1 MILKDYQV
9 KVITVLKNFYVES
22 EKQKSAV
29 EKLDEALRSSISYVD
44 ATYNK
49 LGFSHFAD
57 RPKNGLGEHYPRVCL
72 KIPTGGGK
80 TLLAIEAIREYQ
92 NLFIKKKTGL
102 VVWITHRETIYR
114 QTIEKLKDKNH
125 VYRQWLDQCSGNRT
139 IILEKGQP
147 LRQQDVENNLTV
159 LMLMI
164 QSAGRTT
171 KENMKVFQ
179 DSGVYIDFFPQDNQ
193 YEKHQKLL
201 ERVPNLDV
209 LSDNFIS
216 QKIVKTS
223 LGNAIRILNPLI
235 IVDEFHAM
243 FSDIAKEALNGLNPS
258 MIIGLSATPKERK
271 CMNVLVEITGQELKI
286 EEMIKLDLH
295 LHSPTVSGNWHEM
308 INDIKKKRDSLEEKA
323 IKLNGNMGIY
333 IRPIVLIQAERTGK
347 DQRGKG
353 MVHSEDVRDYLIAKG
368 VSAYEIAVKSSE
380 MDEIKEHKL
389 LSASSEVRYVI
400 TKEALK
406 EGWDCS
412 FAYILGVIPNARSES
427 SMTQLVGRILRQPY
441 ARKTGVKELDESYI
455 YFTKGDTADVLKN
468 IQRGF
473 EQEGLGDLVHNI
485 SREAGPTGSR
495 KLKTKIKKSILK
507 NYPESL
513 YLPVWIIKEGKDRR
527 RFSYDSDIKPKIN
540 WQKTDYSRWLKESVF
555 PLLDEKSIV
564 YEILVDLEKHKKRYL
579 HEEDGGILE
588 ISYLA
593 RRISDVIDNAFIAY
607 DFSQAII
614 EECAKY
620 KDGKKMRANSG
631 FVTQE
636 IIKKLEYEKERQEQ
650 SIFDSL
656 VKSKNLVLA
665 VSEEETL
672 GYLLP
677 KENEIYP
684 EGIETFKLN
693 LFEKSDIL
701 SMNSLE
707 RKIANLIDNKKSVIW
722 WARNIAGDK
731 KWYSVRGWKKS
742 RIFPDF
748 IIAKKNI
755 NNHLELVYVIESKGG
770 HLINNS
776 DTQYKKNV
784 FDKINTQN
792 IESINL
798 NLVKFRL
805 NKDFQFELVEQGK
818 EDADINRFFN
828 LWKWGHPKKMKA

>member
-1 MILKDYQV
+1 MILKDYQI
-9 KVITVLKNFYVES
+9 KVIKALKNFYVEA

-29 EKLDEALRSSISYVD
+29 EKLEEALRSSINYVD
-44 ATYNK
+44 AVYNK
-49 LGFSHFAD
+49 LGFSNFSD
-57 RPKNGLGEHYPRVCL
+57 RPKNGLGEHYPRFCL

-80 TLLAIEAIREYQ
+80 TILAIEAIRDYQ
-92 NLFIKKKTGL
+92 NLFAKKRTGL

-125 VYRQWLDQCSGNRT
+125 AYRQWLDQCSGNRT

-147 LRQQDVENNLTV
+147 LRLQDVENNLTI

-179 DSGVYIDFFPQDNQ
+179 DSGGYIDFFPPDNQ
-193 YEKHQKLL
+193 YENHQKLL
-201 ERVPNLDV
+201 EHIPNLDV
-209 LSDNFIS
+209 ISDSLLN

-235 IVDEFHAM
+235 VVDEFHTM
-243 FSDIAKEALNGLNPS
+243 FSEIAKYTLDGLNPS

-271 CMNVLVEITGQELKI
+271 HMNVLVEITGHELKI
-286 EEMIKLDLH
+286 EDMIKLDLH

-308 INDIKKKRDSLEEKA
+308 INDIKKKREALEKEA
-323 IKLNGNMGIY
+323 IKLNSNKGIY

-347 DQRGKG
+347 DQRGRG
-353 MVHSEDVRDYLIAKG
+353 MVHSEDVRDYLIEKG

-380 MDEIKEHKL
+380 MDEIKEQKL
-389 LSASSEVRYVI
+389 LSASSEIRYII

-441 ARKTGVKELDESYI
+441 ARKTRIKELDESYV
-455 YFTKGDTADVLKN
+455 YFTKGDTAEVLKN

-473 EQEGLGDLVHNI
+473 EQEGLGDLVQNI
-485 SREAGPTGSR
+485 SKESGPAGSR
-495 KLKTKIKKSILK
+495 KIKTKIKKSILK
-507 NYPESL
+507 EYPESL
-513 YLPVWIIKEGKDRR
+513 CLPVWMIKEEKKYR
-527 RFSYDSDIKPKIN
+527 RFSYDIDIKPRVN
-540 WQKTDYSRWLKESVF
+540 WHDVDYSQWLREAIF

-564 YEILVDLEKHKKRYL
+564 YEILVDLDKQERRYL
-579 HEEDGGILE
+579 DEENGGILE

-593 RRISDVIDNAFIAY
+593 RRISDVINNAFISY
-607 DFSQAII
+607 DLAQAII
-614 EECAKY
+614 EECSKY

-631 FVTQE
+631 FVTHE
-636 IIKKLEYEKERQEQ
+636 IIKKIEDEKENQEQ
-650 SIFDSL
+650 TIFNSL

-665 VSEEETL
+665 VCEDESL

-677 KENEIYP
+677 KECEIYP

-701 SMNSLE
+701 SMNFLE
-707 RKIANLIDNKKSVIW
+707 RKVANLIDNKKSVVW
-722 WARNIAGDK
+722 WTRNVAGDK
-731 KWYSVRGWKKS
+731 KWYSVRGWRKG

-748 IIAKKNI
+748 IVAKKKK
-755 NNHLELVYVIESKGG
+755 NNSLELIYVIESKGE
-770 HLINNS
+770 HLIGNP
-776 DTQYKKNV
+776 DTQYKKSV
-784 FDKINTQN
+784 FDKLNKESAEPINV
-792 IESINL
+792 SVVKFNL
-798 NLVKFRL
+798 NK
-805 NKDFQFELVEQGK
+805 NFQFELVEQGN
-818 EDADINRFFN
+818 EDVDINRFFN
-828 LWKWGHPKKMKA
+828 L